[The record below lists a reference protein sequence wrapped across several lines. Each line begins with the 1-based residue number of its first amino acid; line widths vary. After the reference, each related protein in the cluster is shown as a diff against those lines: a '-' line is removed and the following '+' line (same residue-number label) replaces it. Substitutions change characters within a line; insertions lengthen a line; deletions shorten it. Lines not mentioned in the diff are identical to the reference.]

1 LHVLALTGA
10 CVGGDTGEFVTTTTV
25 DTIGGTVRVRNS
37 GQPEMWQAV
46 ERLTLGSAG
55 MGDIAEE
62 QIFGRISNV
71 IADAEGGIFV
81 ADGRSLDVRMF
92 DESGTFVRRFGASG
106 AGPGEFRGLQ
116 SIAWLGDTLLALDPG
131 NARLGM
137 LEPNGAWIDHRPYMP
152 LTGGSIRLH
161 AVGAR
166 DVYMPFIGRVGE
178 GRGLVFVRQ
187 TPDGPRDT
195 LSGDYFAAGGASS
208 ASLGDRLRELTVL
221 CRHNAGGGIS
231 TYSADLAPRAFLLPA
246 PDALRAFA
254 WGADFRIALIDA
266 AGDTTRVIER
276 DLVSGPLS
284 DEEWG
289 QEQERF
295 QEFLDRFSDETCEP
309 RSLPRPAERRVI
321 LGITF
326 DDTGR
331 MWIERD
337 AIGQLALDVFAPD
350 GRLLATMDIPA
361 HAERVPPY
369 IRDDRL
375 YLVVTDSLDVEYV
388 KVFDIRGPG
397 ADEYSAS
404 DVRRPV
410 SGPT

>member
-1 LHVLALTGA
+1 MRCCRLSVALHVLAFTGA
-10 CVGGDTGEFVTTTTV
+10 CAGDDTSEFVTTTVDTV
-25 DTIGGTVRVRNS
+25 DGTAHVRNS

-55 MGDIAEE
+55 MEEIAEE

-71 IADAEGGIFV
+71 IADAEGRIFV
-81 ADGRSLDVRMF
+81 ADGRSLDVRVF
-92 DESGTFVRRFGASG
+92 DETGTLVHRFGASG

-131 NARLGM
+131 NARLGL
-137 LEPNGAWIDHRPYMP
+137 LEPTGAWIDHRPYMP
-152 LTGGSIRLH
+152 LSGSSIRLH

-166 DVYMPFIGRVGE
+166 DVYMPFIGRIGE

-195 LSGDYFAAGGASS
+195 LSGDYFAAAGASS
-208 ASLGDRLRELTVL
+208 ASLGDRMRELAVV
-221 CRHNAGGGIS
+221 CRHDAGRGIS
-231 TYSADLAPRAFLLPA
+231 TYAADLAPQAFLLPA
-246 PDALRAFA
+246 PDGLRAFV
-254 WGADFRIALIDA
+254 WGADYRIALIDA
-266 AGDTTRVIER
+266 AGDTVRVIER

-284 DEEWG
+284 DEEWTR
-289 QEQERF
+289 EQERF

-326 DDTGR
+326 DDAGR

-337 AIGQLALDVFAPD
+337 AIGQPALDVFAPD

-369 IRDDRL
+369 IRDERL

-397 ADEYSAS
+397 ADK
-404 DVRRPV
+404 
-410 SGPT
+410 